1 MELFQGDQADRS
13 VLPWVINE
21 PKRCCST
28 EVTGSDALM
37 DRGRLIFMKNNKQ
50 TDFTARLQL
59 NYGRRL
65 TKTETR

>member
-21 PKRCCST
+21 PKKCCFQ
-28 EVTGSDALM
+28 EV
-37 DRGRLIFMKNNKQ
+37 RGRLIFVKNNKQ

-59 NYGRRL
+59 NYGR
-65 TKTETR
+65 KSESEEEN